1 MLINIDVFYFFN
13 MKFPKFSLNSELN
26 ELKRF
31 ESLDQ
36 KEKSIVFYSENENS
50 RFIFKSL
57 IDKLINIYNC
67 NICYI
72 TSDKDEPILN
82 ESNKKI
88 KTFCIGDGIAR
99 TKFFLNLK
107 ADILIMT
114 MPDLETFHIKR
125 SKIYPVH
132 YVYIFH
138 AMLSTHLVYQK
149 KAFDNFDTIFCVGNY
164 HIEEIQSREKIYN
177 LKPKKLIQFGYN
189 HLDNLIEKYSKKENF
204 LSKPKNLTQ
213 VLIAP
218 SWGKNGL
225 FETVVEEI
233 IDILLAAEYVVVLR
247 LHPMTHQ
254 KFQKKINSLNE
265 KFSANPNFILEQ
277 NITNFNSFLKSD
289 IMISD
294 WSGVALEFA
303 FTFERPVIYIDVPK
317 KTHNPDFTDIPHI
330 PIEVSIRDKI
340 GIIVSPSDVKS
351 IPRKIEELNIKSEF
365 MKEQIKKIRDN
376 TIFNIG
382 KSNYIGA
389 EQIFKI
395 LTQLNSKHHQDKLN

>member
-149 KAFDNFDTIFCVGNY
+149 KAFDHFDTIFCVGNY

-177 LKPKKLIQFGYN
+177 LKPKTLIQFGYN
-189 HLDNLIEKYSKKENF
+189 HLDNLIEKYSKKEIF
-204 LSKPKNLTQ
+204 LLKPKNSNT
-213 VLIAP
+213 
-218 SWGKNGL
+218 S
-225 FETVVEEI
+225 
-233 IDILLAAEYVVVLR
+233 
-247 LHPMTHQ
+247 
-254 KFQKKINSLNE
+254 
-265 KFSANPNFILEQ
+265 
-277 NITNFNSFLKSD
+277 FNCTFL
-289 IMISD
+289 
-294 WSGVALEFA
+294 G
-303 FTFERPVIYIDVPK
+303 
-317 KTHNPDFTDIPHI
+317 
-330 PIEVSIRDKI
+330 
-340 GIIVSPSDVKS
+340 
-351 IPRKIEELNIKSEF
+351 
-365 MKEQIKKIRDN
+365 
-376 TIFNIG
+376 
-382 KSNYIGA
+382 
-389 EQIFKI
+389 
-395 LTQLNSKHHQDKLN
+395 